1 MKISSQLILSLI
13 VILGV
18 SGTANAKRTK
28 RAKTSQ
34 KIYKV
39 ASCDCVGDHQ
49 GIPTFLSDLAGKTNV
64 QAKSKSL
71 KKAQAKANRK
81 CKKRFKRYSK
91 TKGNDV
97 SIAGCRNMFT
107 IAGTGRWQ
115 EL

>member
-28 RAKTSQ
+28 KSQ

-39 ASCDCVGDHQ
+39 ASCDCVGDHE

-64 QAKSKSL
+64 QARSKSL

-91 TKGNDV
+91 AKRNDV
-97 SIAGCRNMFT
+97 SIAGCRKMVT